1 MIDDR
6 KAQLDGKAVALLL
19 GCCAVWG
26 LGQVA
31 IKLTLAEIPPLLQSA
46 ARSAGAAALLVAW
59 MAWRGQRIVP
69 ERITWR
75 GGVLAGL
82 LFAAEFAC
90 MFSGLQFTSA
100 SRMVVFLYTAPF
112 VVALG
117 MPFIARSEKLTAW
130 QVVGLACAFG
140 GVVWAFAEGFSA
152 AAVGPRQWLGD
163 ALGIAAAVLWG
174 ATTLVMRGSALA
186 KASAEMALLYQLG
199 VSAVLLGVAGL
210 LWGEQWPATPQA
222 STWALLAFQTVVI
235 TFVTYL
241 IWFWLVRHY
250 PATQI
255 SVFTLLTPIFG
266 LLAGVWLLAE
276 PLTARLVVALVAVC
290 GGIWL
295 VSTRGRR
302 PRAGGGPGPAQ
313 GEGARPPVARGRGT
327 TR

>member
-1 MIDDR
+1 MINDR
-6 KAQLDGKAVALLL
+6 KAHLDAKAVALLL

-46 ARSAGAAALLVAW
+46 ARSAGAAVLLLAW
-59 MAWRGQRIVP
+59 MRWRGQPLLPARV
-69 ERITWR
+69 TWR
-75 GGVLAGL
+75 GGLLAGV

-117 MPFIARSEKLTAW
+117 MPFIARSEQLTAW
-130 QVVGLACAFG
+130 QVFGLACAFG

-152 AAVGPRQWLGD
+152 ASAGPRQWLGD

-186 KASAEMALLYQLG
+186 RASAEMSLLYQLA
-199 VSAVLLGVAGL
+199 VSAVLLGLAGA
-210 LWGEQWPATPQA
+210 WAGEHWPATA
-222 STWALLAFQTVVI
+222 NAGTWALLAFQTVVI

-266 LLAGVWLLAE
+266 LLAGVGLLGE
-276 PLTARLVVALVAVC
+276 PLTVRLVVALMAVC

-302 PRAGGGPGPAQ
+302 AAPTAAPGGRNAQ
-313 GEGARPPVARGRGT
+313 A
-327 TR
+327 

>member
-6 KAQLDGKAVALLL
+6 KAQLDAKAVGLLL

-31 IKLTLAEIPPLLQSA
+31 IKLTLSEIPPLLQSA
-46 ARSAGAAALLVAW
+46 ARSAGAAALLLAW
-59 MAWRGQRIVP
+59 MGWRGQRIVP
-69 ERITWR
+69 ERVTWR
-75 GGVLAGL
+75 GGLLAGA

-130 QVVGLACAFG
+130 QAAGLACAFG

-152 AAVGPRQWLGD
+152 AAVGPRQWIGD

-174 ATTLVMRGSALA
+174 ATTLVMRGSALS
-186 KASAEMALLYQLG
+186 KASAEMSLLYQLA
-199 VSAVLLGVAGL
+199 VSAVLLGLAGL
-210 LWGEQWPATPQA
+210 IFGEQWPATARA

-250 PATQI
+250 PATQV

-266 LLAGVWLLAE
+266 LVAGVGLLAE
-276 PLTARLVVALVAVC
+276 PLTLRLVVALVAVC

-302 PRAGGGPGPAQ
+302 PSLAGR
-313 GEGARPPVARGRGT
+313 EGSGLRV
-327 TR
+327 